1 MKRIIIA
8 LLALALLLACQPTP
22 EVDAVKQKDTVQM
35 IETVKEAD
43 AQRTNAPEE
52 SAKEQVPARLSWDFT
67 TDAQK
72 SHVVA
77 DVPITVLSDGDF
89 PLLRVE
95 RRKMTAE
102 QNLALCKALLGT
114 DTAYRLIPRETTQTE
129 IEWEIKT
136 LMDMLSDPVEGN
148 PLFGSGDDKL
158 SQEEINEMVPAW
170 EERLEQLKA
179 QYLSAEDGSQGNP
192 VWDGT
197 IGDYATA
204 VPSAFDFNAMQ
215 CDNIN
220 FTDGTEGTPYY
231 WGATY
236 DKKDNY
242 GLGWG
247 HGLKEQIDPSEYDTA
262 RPGVGIT
269 PRDAIETAQK
279 LMEPYMETTVA
290 GVYWDDDAT
299 DTYRPGKLRQH
310 AYTVHLMPV
319 YHGTASGVFID
330 TWTYSETIGSGDDSY
345 RYMWPREQIS
355 VTVND
360 NGILRFDWQAPLS
373 VTEVVSESCP
383 LLPFSEIEQIAKQ
396 QLNRLAAQPH
406 YKNSTL
412 TVRSFTLGLVRIAE
426 PYQMDRALLTPVWC
440 LFGEWKQ
447 DGSDDPYLASDDVAR
462 PILEINAI
470 DGSII
475 DPEKGY

>member
-1 MKRIIIA
+1 MKRI
-8 LLALALLLACQPTP
+8 LALSLILLILAACVPTP

-35 IETVKEAD
+35 IETVKKAD
-43 AQRTNAPEE
+43 EQQPDAPEE
-52 SAKEQVPARLSWDFT
+52 SAKEQIPERLIWDFY

-77 DVPITVLSDGDF
+77 DVPITVLSDGGF

-95 RRKMTAE
+95 RRKITAE
-102 QNLALCKALLGT
+102 QNLALCKTLLGV
-114 DTAYRLIPRETTQTE
+114 DTVYRLIPRETTQSE
-129 IEWEIKT
+129 IEQEIKT

-158 SQEEINEMVPAW
+158 SQEEIDEMLPAW

-179 QYLSAEDGSQGNP
+179 QYLSADDGSQGNP
-192 VWDGT
+192 VWDGV
-197 IGDYATA
+197 IGDSTTA

-231 WGATY
+231 WRADY
-236 DKKDNY
+236 DKKGNY

-247 HGLKEQIDPSEYDTA
+247 NGLKEQIDPSAYDTA

-299 DTYRPGKLRQH
+299 DTHKPGKLRQR

-319 YHGTASGVFID
+319 YHGTASGVFLD
-330 TWTYSETIGSGDDSY
+330 TWTESESVGDGDGSY
-345 RYMWPREQIS
+345 RYAWPREQIS

-360 NGILRFDWQAPLS
+360 DGILRFNWQSPLT
-373 VTEVVSESCP
+373 VTEIVSESCP
-383 LLPFSEIEQIAKQ
+383 LLPFDEIEQIAKQ

-412 TVRSFTLGLVRIAE
+412 TVRAFTLGLVRIAE

-447 DGSDDPYLASDDVAR
+447 DGSDDIHLASDNVAW

-470 DGSII
+470 DGTII
-475 DPEKGY
+475 DTEKGY

>member
-1 MKRIIIA
+1 MKRIAVI
-8 LLALALLLACQPTP
+8 LLAVLPLACQPTP

-43 AQRTNAPEE
+43 AQRADAPET
-52 SAKEQVPARLSWDFT
+52 SATEQMPERLKWDFYT
-67 TDAQK
+67 ETQQA
-72 SHVVA
+72 HIVA
-77 DVPITVLSDGDF
+77 DVPVTVLSDGDF

-114 DTAYRLIPRETTQTE
+114 DTVYRLVPQEATQAEIAEEIRLLTE
-129 IEWEIKT
+129 
-136 LMDMLSDPVEGN
+136 MLADPVEGN
-148 PLFGSGDDKL
+148 PLFGSGDDKFT
-158 SQEEINEMVPAW
+158 QEEIDEMIPVL
-170 EERLEQLKA
+170 EERLEQLRVK
-179 QYLSAEDGSQGNP
+179 YLSADDGSQGNA
-192 VWDGT
+192 VWDGS
-197 IGDYATA
+197 IGDCATV

-215 CDNIN
+215 CDCIN

-231 WGATY
+231 WGADY
-236 DKKDNY
+236 CKKGNY

-247 HGLKEQIDPSEYDTA
+247 YNLKERIDPSAYGTA
-262 RPGVGIT
+262 RPDLSIT
-269 PRDAIETAQK
+269 PRDAIETAQA
-279 LMEPYMETTVA
+279 LMAPYMETTVA

-299 DTYRPGKLRQH
+299 DTSTPGKLRHH

-319 YHGTASGVFID
+319 YHNGASGVFLS
-330 TWTYSETIGSGDDSY
+330 TWTDSETIGSGEDAY

-360 NGILRFDWQAPLS
+360 DGILRFDWQSPLS
-373 VTEVVSESCP
+373 VTEVVGESCP

-396 QLNRLAAQPH
+396 QLNRLSVRDSF
-406 YKNSTL
+406 KNSTL
-412 TVRSFTLGLVRIAE
+412 TVRAFTLGLVRIAE

-447 DGSDDPYLASDDVAR
+447 DGSDDLYLASDNVAW

-470 DGSII
+470 DGTII